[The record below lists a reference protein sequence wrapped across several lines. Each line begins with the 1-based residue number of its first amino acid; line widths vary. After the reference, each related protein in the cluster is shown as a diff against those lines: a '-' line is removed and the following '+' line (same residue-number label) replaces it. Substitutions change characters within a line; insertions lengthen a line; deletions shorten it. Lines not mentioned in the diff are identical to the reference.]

1 MSPYPTALKKFYV
14 IGNGFDI
21 HHRIKCKYSDFR
33 RWLRQNR
40 PEVLGK
46 LTRLYGRLSGD
57 WWRTFEESL
66 ANFKPNA
73 YPKKV
78 EKMKIIQ
85 LIHYLSEEYGE
96 EGRDYINDFQI
107 SMQEHGGLANP
118 YQRAEAIAKFEM
130 LHLKDDLCEAFG
142 EWVKDIKIPKRVR
155 KTKVSLDTD
164 ALFFTFNYTRTLE
177 DTYEIEEDQ
186 IVHLHGSVDTNEFII
201 GHNMTVEQMQERDLV
216 NHAIYRNPD
225 NDRGSDN
232 ARMAMFEVLE
242 SELKKP
248 VDDVIYFHRNDF
260 NELYGMTEMEVLGL
274 SYSPIDL
281 PYLRHILSIT
291 GTDIKVKLGWHR
303 PEDKEAAESFAK
315 EMNLN
320 NYITEYF

>member
-1 MSPYPTALKKFYV
+1 MIPYLAVTEKFYV

-21 HHRIKCKYSDFR
+21 HHQIKCKYSDFR
-33 RWLRQNR
+33 RWLRKNR
-40 PEVLGK
+40 PEVMCK
-46 LTRLYGRLSGD
+46 LIRLYGRLSGD

-66 ANFKPNA
+66 TDFKPDA

-78 EKMKIIQ
+78 AKMTIPKFIQ
-85 LIHYLSEEYGE
+85 YFTEEYGE
-96 EGRDYINDFQI
+96 EGRDYINDYQI
-107 SMQEHGGLANP
+107 TMQGHGGLANP

-130 LHLKDDLCEAFG
+130 LHLKDDLCEAFS

-155 KTKVSLDTD
+155 KTRVNLDTD

-177 DTYEIEEDQ
+177 DTYGIEEDQ

-201 GHNMTVEQMQERDLV
+201 GHNMSAEEMQERDLV
-216 NHAIYRNPD
+216 RHAIFRNPD
-225 NDRGSDN
+225 NDQGADN

-248 VDDVIYFHRNDF
+248 VDDVIYFHRNEF
-260 NELYGMTEMEVLGL
+260 NALVGTKEMEVLGL

-281 PYLRHILSIT
+281 PYLKHIFSIT
-291 GTDIKVKLGWHR
+291 GKDIKVKLGWHS
-303 PEDKEAAESFAK
+303 PEDKNSAEDFAK
-315 EMNLN
+315 KMKLTNCEL
-320 NYITEYF
+320 FFF